1 MATNVNAEP
10 EMELDLDFDMDMELE
25 PEMDMNL
32 DRKKC
37 EGCGGDLM
45 ILRFDM
51 NHIYYQCK
59 HCGQESRYTFKSVEE
74 AEFYLEDAKQ
84 ALFGKLREGFVDW
97 RMTNWDQLHDEFI
110 EFINQHP
117 DFENDLQLKMAIVA
131 CVTKGFNLLDAANY
145 RQSRLK
151 FKVVDRMY
159 KQRLKVLRAQ
169 MKNPVLSESM
179 EDYKMSRAKY
189 VELRNQYLQTKMAYK
204 LLWSVV
210 KGFFK

>member
-1 MATNVNAEP
+1 MDMNI
-10 EMELDLDFDMDMELE
+10 DMDMEM
-25 PEMDMNL
+25 EMDVEMESDMDVNL

-37 EGCGGDLM
+37 EGCGGDLL

-51 NHIYYQCK
+51 DHIYYKCK
-59 HCGQESRYTFKSVEE
+59 NCGDESRYTFQSEEE

-84 ALFGKLREGFVDW
+84 ELFGKLREGFLDW
-97 RMTNWDQLHDEFI
+97 RKTNWDKLHREFI
-110 EFINQHP
+110 EFVNQHP
-117 DFENDLQLKMAIVA
+117 FLENDLQLKMAVVA
-131 CVTKGFNLLDAANY
+131 CLTKGFNTLDAENY
-145 RQSRLK
+145 RQSK
-151 FKVVDRMY
+151 ENFKIVDRMY
-159 KQRLKVLRAQ
+159 KQRLKLLRAQ

-189 VELRNQYLQTKMAYK
+189 VELRNQYLQTKMVYK